1 MDPSAPPLRPP
12 ARRGAL
18 ARPPYDS
25 TSPPIARSTLRLPPA
40 DQLLGGQELV
50 SFLSLH
56 FLPHL
61 LSLVQIWLDALL
73 IHLCKVLRVI

>member
-1 MDPSAPPLRPP
+1 MT
-12 ARRGAL
+12 
-18 ARPPYDS
+18 ARPRPS
-25 TSPPIARSTLRLPPA
+25 GQPLLLARSTLRLPPA
-40 DQLLGGQELV
+40 GQLLGGQELV